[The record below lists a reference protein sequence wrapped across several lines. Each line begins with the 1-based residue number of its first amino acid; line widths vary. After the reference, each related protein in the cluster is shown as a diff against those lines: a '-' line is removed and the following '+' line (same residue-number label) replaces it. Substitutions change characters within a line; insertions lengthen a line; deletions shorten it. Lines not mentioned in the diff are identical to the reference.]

1 MRRFDSG
8 VKRSP
13 VIAVLDDEPQ
23 LRKALRRLLVVH
35 GFAVVTF
42 ERGEDVLS
50 ALAAHPM
57 DCLLLDLRM
66 PEMSGYEVMEGLSAR
81 GISTPVIV
89 LSAHGEPDT
98 DERVRDLG
106 AAAYLTKPVDETAL
120 LSAIAGA
127 LSAESTLWNS
137 KLSS

>member
-1 MRRFDSG
+1 
-8 VKRSP
+8 
-13 VIAVLDDEPQ
+13 
-23 LRKALRRLLVVH
+23 
-35 GFAVVTF
+35 
-42 ERGEDVLS
+42 
-50 ALAAHPM
+50 M